1 MTPTNQENPQE
12 GGLRQMSPGPVGGPR
27 FYETRM
33 VNHYFCMNGPY
44 EGCLATVVG
53 NHSQG
58 RVLLCDQKEGNV
70 KVAYEL
76 LDGRLWWDE

>member
-1 MTPTNQENPQE
+1 MNKPTTPAAADALMKIF
-12 GGLRQMSPGPVGGPR
+12 GLQRS
-27 FYETRM
+27 

-58 RVLLCDQKEGNV
+58 RVLLSDQQNGNV
-70 KVAYEL
+70 KAIYEL